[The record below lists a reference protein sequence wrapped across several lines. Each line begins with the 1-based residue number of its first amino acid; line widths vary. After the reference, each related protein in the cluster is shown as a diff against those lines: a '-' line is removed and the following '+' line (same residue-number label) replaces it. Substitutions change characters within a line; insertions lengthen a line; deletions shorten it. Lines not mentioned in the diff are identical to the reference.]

1 VFEIGNSLREARL
14 RQGADLVEAEGAT
27 KIRSKYLRA
36 LEEERFEL
44 LPAQTYVKGFLR
56 SYAEYLGLDGQLYVD
71 EYNSRYVTGEDEAP
85 TRPRRSS
92 AGSRAHRQVES
103 SVLLVALAGIAAV
116 TALVIVAWKWGGNE
130 QGRIPGIGAAPVAN
144 RSGRSAARPRAPAAP
159 ASRWIALQLTAT
171 RGDSKVTVYRG
182 SATGRLL
189 FDGTLERGRRQQF
202 TGKRLWLLVSEPA
215 NLAARIN
222 GRLVRLPGDGSAPI
236 VALASTRGIA
246 LASPA

>member
-14 RQGADLVEAEGAT
+14 RHGADLVEAEAAT

-85 TRPRRSS
+85 ARPRRSS

-116 TALVIVAWKWGGNE
+116 TALVIVAWKWGGSE
-130 QGRIPGIGAAPVAN
+130 QERIPGIGANQVASRAGPAARRPAPVL
-144 RSGRSAARPRAPAAP
+144 P
-159 ASRWIALQLTAT
+159 ASRWIALQLAAT
-171 RGDSKVTVYRG
+171 RGDSKVTVYRN
-182 SATGRLL
+182 SATGKLL
-189 FDGTLERGRRQQF
+189 FDGTLERGRAQRF
-202 TGKRLWLLVSEPA
+202 TGRRLWVLISEPA
-215 NLAARIN
+215 NLRARIN
-222 GRLVRLPGDGSAPI
+222 GRLVGLPGDGSAPI
-236 VALASTRGIA
+236 VALATARGIA
-246 LASPA
+246 PARPA